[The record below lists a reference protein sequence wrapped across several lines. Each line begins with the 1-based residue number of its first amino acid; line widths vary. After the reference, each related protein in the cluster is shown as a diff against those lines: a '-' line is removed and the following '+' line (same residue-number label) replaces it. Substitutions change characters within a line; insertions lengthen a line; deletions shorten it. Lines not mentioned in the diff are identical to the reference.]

1 MVRLAPGL
9 ELTGSGLKVMASDN
23 IEMLRAIGADPL
35 FIKATRV
42 DAIAGL
48 VELMDIAASSVD
60 RLDGPLLVLGG
71 ARDEIVPPGAHL
83 AMLGRLRAQQ
93 CTEIIYPDGW
103 HMLLRDLQ
111 REVVWNDI
119 LAWIDQRTVPS
130 EAARAC
136 EGALTEV
143 AAALP

>member
-1 MVRLAPGL
+1 VPGL
-9 ELTGSGLKVMASDN
+9 ELTGRGLKVMASDN
-23 IEMLRAIGADPL
+23 IEMLRGLGADPL
-35 FIKATRV
+35 FIKTTRV

-60 RLDGPLLVLGG
+60 RLNGPLLVLGG

-83 AMLGRLRAQQ
+83 SMLERLRAQQ
-93 CTEIIYPDGW
+93 CTEIVYPDGW

-119 LAWIDQRTVPS
+119 LAWIDQRVVAS
-130 EAARAC
+130 DAARPC
-136 EGALTEV
+136 DGALTEV
-143 AAALP
+143 VAALP

>member
-1 MVRLAPGL
+1 
-9 ELTGSGLKVMASDN
+9 
-23 IEMLRAIGADPL
+23 
-35 FIKATRV
+35 
-42 DAIAGL
+42 
-48 VELMDIAASSVD
+48 
-60 RLDGPLLVLGG
+60 
-71 ARDEIVPPGAHL
+71 
-83 AMLGRLRAQQ
+83 MLGRLRAQQ

-119 LAWIDQRTVPS
+119 LAWIDQRAVTS
-130 EAARAC
+130 DAARAC

>member
-1 MVRLAPGL
+1 M
-9 ELTGSGLKVMASDN
+9 
-23 IEMLRAIGADPL
+23 

-48 VELMDIAASSVD
+48 VELMDIAAASVD
-60 RLDGPLLVLGG
+60 SLNGPLLVLGG

-83 AMLGRLRAQQ
+83 AMLERLRAQQ

-119 LAWIDQRTVPS
+119 LAWIDQRAVPS
-130 EAARAC
+130 DAAKPCAA
-136 EGALTEV
+136 ALTEV